1 MKAALDTE
9 KILERVREK
18 RLQESGHEENLE
30 ESAEQ
35 IKKLLEKGMKKG
47 RYVELEEINAN
58 LNYIASILAYTEFE
72 KRFVEKVIQKRKTF
86 KNSRSFESHMEQI
99 RMKMRFLERSLKD
112 ISLKDVPR
120 ERRAKAKLQILNKM
134 KKYPEWYIDRAILDL
149 GAYFEAISSP
159 GTRRAE
165 DRRQYELISRL
176 LYDFDLFKQSSRP
189 TETTYEEE
197 KIFLERVKKRA
208 EAISSKVWKDHIQGV
223 KESLQIPS

>member
-99 RMKMRFLERSLKD
+99 RMKMRFLEKFERY
-112 ISLKDVPR
+112 ISKRCPKR
-120 ERRAKAKLQILNKM
+120 EKGKGKTA
-134 KKYPEWYIDRAILDL
+134 D
-149 GAYFEAISSP
+149 FE
-159 GTRRAE
+159 
-165 DRRQYELISRL
+165 QN
-176 LYDFDLFKQSSRP
+176 
-189 TETTYEEE
+189 E
-197 KIFLERVKKRA
+197 KISGMVYRSGHLGSWCIF
-208 EAISSKVWKDHIQGV
+208 
-223 KESLQIPS
+223 